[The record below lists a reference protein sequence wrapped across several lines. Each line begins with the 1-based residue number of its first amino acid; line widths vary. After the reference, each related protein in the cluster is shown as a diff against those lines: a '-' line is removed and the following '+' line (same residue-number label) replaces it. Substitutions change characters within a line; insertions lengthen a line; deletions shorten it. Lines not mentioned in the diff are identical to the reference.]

1 MRDQFD
7 HWVTAYQSDVL
18 TLARYL
24 MKNLAEAEDVTQES
38 FTKLWEAR
46 HKPPVAV
53 RPWLLRTTRNACLDR
68 LRRQSIVEINHGNVE
83 VNALVDPT
91 PDAET
96 QLSNSRA
103 VAELRDAI
111 EALDEPFRSLVVLR
125 DLQGRSYEEL
135 HLITELTTAQ
145 VKVYLHRARK
155 QLTGRLAHLKF
166 SPHPAQ
172 DVDNS

>member
-24 MKNLAEAEDVTQES
+24 MKNLAEAEDVTQDS

-46 HKPPVAV
+46 CKPPVAV
-53 RPWLLRTTRNACLDR
+53 RPWLLRITRNACLDR
-68 LRRQSIVEINHGNVE
+68 LRRQSIAETNDGDVE
-83 VNALVDPT
+83 VYALVDPA

-96 QLSNSRA
+96 QLTKSRQA
-103 VAELRDAI
+103 AELRNAI
-111 EALDEPFRSLVVLR
+111 EALDEPYRSLVVLR

-135 HLITELTTAQ
+135 HQITELTVAQ
-145 VKVYLHRARK
+145 VKVYLHRARRK
-155 QLTGRLAHLKF
+155 LIDRLAHVEF
-166 SPHPAQ
+166 SKQLPRGEY
-172 DVDNS
+172 SS

>member
-24 MKNLAEAEDVTQES
+24 MKNLAEAEDVTQDS
-38 FTKLWEAR
+38 FIKLWEAR

-53 RPWLLRTTRNACLDR
+53 RPWLLRITRNACLDR
-68 LRRQSIVEINHGNVE
+68 LRRQSITETNDGNVE
-83 VNALVDPT
+83 VNAVVDPT
-91 PDAET
+91 PAAET
-96 QLSNSRA
+96 QLAHSRA
-103 VAELRDAI
+103 VAELREAI

-135 HLITELTTAQ
+135 HVITELTIAQ

-155 QLTGRLAHLKF
+155 QLMDRLVHLKLL
-166 SPHPAQ
+166 SLIHI
-172 DVDNS
+172 

>member
-24 MKNLAEAEDVTQES
+24 MKNLAEAEDVTQDS

-46 HKPPVAV
+46 HKPPPAV

-68 LRRQSIVEINHGNVE
+68 LRRQSIAEANDGNVE
-83 VNALVDPT
+83 VSAVVDPT
-91 PDAET
+91 PDPET
-96 QLSNSRA
+96 QLAHSRA
-103 VAELRDAI
+103 VAELREAI
-111 EALDEPFRSLVVLR
+111 EALDEPYRSLVVLR

-135 HLITELTTAQ
+135 HLITELTVAQ

-155 QLTGRLAHLKF
+155 QLMDRLAQLKF
-166 SPHPAQ
+166 SEHLPEGAG
-172 DVDNS
+172 NS